1 MDFGLILLNYYR
13 LLHKSNSEATHGAK
27 LSESSS
33 FGLLRL
39 LFNNHDGM
47 ERDAISEWTDVD
59 TRANDN
65 NA

>member
-1 MDFGLILLNYYR
+1 MDFGLILLNYYK

-27 LSESSS
+27 LSESSC

-39 LFNNHDGM
+39 LFHDYDGM
-47 ERDAISEWTDVD
+47 ERDAISGWTDVD
-59 TRANDN
+59 TRANEN